1 MPSQNLYQVR
11 NNCIRQS
18 PKKRKREE
26 PNADYSD
33 NADVASE
40 CVKQQKEYKSNH
52 EDILKAFRNSQKTIS
67 RLRMK
72 IKELRSIIT
81 ILKLKN
87 NSKTDLSSQT
97 LKPLFQSQFKLN
109 KVMKKGRRYS
119 EADKQFAL
127 SLHYCSPKS
136 YRFLQK
142 HFCLPATRSIRRW
155 LQNLAVTPG
164 LNYNVL
170 RILKLKADLLPLEE
184 RVIAVAIDE
193 MSLKEYASY
202 NSQSDILEGFADY
215 GIDFPDFLKSKKVDA
230 LANQGLVVMIRGL
243 RRNFKQIIGY
253 FVSVNSINGKI
264 LKDIVLHSLKKLV
277 LVCDQGPNN
286 LQMHRLLN
294 ISEDRPYLEIL
305 GNSIYIFLD
314 SPHLLKSIRNNF
326 KKYQI
331 ENNKNIISWSYV

>member
-1 MPSQNLYQVR
+1 MEL
-11 NNCIRQS
+11 
-18 PKKRKREE
+18 
-26 PNADYSD
+26 
-33 NADVASE
+33 
-40 CVKQQKEYKSNH
+40 
-52 EDILKAFRNSQKTIS
+52 IL
-67 RLRMK
+67 
-72 IKELRSIIT
+72 
-81 ILKLKN
+81 
-87 NSKTDLSSQT
+87 
-97 LKPLFQSQFKLN
+97 
-109 KVMKKGRRYS
+109 
-119 EADKQFAL
+119 
-127 SLHYCSPKS
+127 
-136 YRFLQK
+136 
-142 HFCLPATRSIRRW
+142 
-155 LQNLAVTPG
+155 
-164 LNYNVL
+164 
-170 RILKLKADLLPLEE
+170 
-184 RVIAVAIDE
+184 
-193 MSLKEYASY
+193 
-202 NSQSDILEGFADY
+202 
-215 GIDFPDFLKSKKVDA
+215 PDFLKSKKVDA